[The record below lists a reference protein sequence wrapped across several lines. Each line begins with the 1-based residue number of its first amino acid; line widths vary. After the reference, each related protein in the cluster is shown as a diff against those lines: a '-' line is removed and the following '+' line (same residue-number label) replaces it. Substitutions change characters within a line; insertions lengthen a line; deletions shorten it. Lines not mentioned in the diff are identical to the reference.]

1 MNPLLSASRL
11 LIAFMSILTCQASFA
26 QEVGVAWM
34 GKSSMASAVLAGVQD
49 RLKEIAPTI
58 RLDIHAELGSIDEMD
73 AVVKGFARENKAGQI
88 ILRSSGTVYLRDYPP
103 TIPSFIGG
111 NNHPVKLGTLKSM
124 ESPQGLVTGV
134 TYFIPII
141 ETIESFM
148 LLHPYMDS
156 ILLLS
161 QANYVSSAID
171 WEGTEQACIEFGF
184 RCEQAM
190 AGSREELKEIIL
202 EKGHLFSAIVMGN
215 QSRIFD
221 NTDVIIEN
229 NSETPLF
236 SYAAKGVAKG
246 AAGGVIADD
255 HKLGGMLADSL
266 VDVIINGKKVS
277 EVPVKIDDEPVL
289 MVNIEAITRYGLD
302 FPASLL
308 NVAEIIE

>member
-1 MNPLLSASRL
+1 MKPLLSASRL
-11 LIAFMSILTCQASFA
+11 LIVIMGMLTCQASLA

-34 GKSSMASAVLAGVQD
+34 GKSSMAKAVLVGVQD

-58 RLDIHAELGSIDEMD
+58 NLDIHGELGSVEEMD
-73 AVVKGFARENKAGQI
+73 AVVKGFASENKAGQI

-134 TYFIPII
+134 TYYIPII

-184 RCEQAM
+184 RCVQAM
-190 AGSREELKEIIL
+190 AESREEL
-202 EKGHLFSAIVMGN
+202 
-215 QSRIFD
+215 
-221 NTDVIIEN
+221 
-229 NSETPLF
+229 
-236 SYAAKGVAKG
+236 
-246 AAGGVIADD
+246 
-255 HKLGGMLADSL
+255 
-266 VDVIINGKKVS
+266 
-277 EVPVKIDDEPVL
+277 
-289 MVNIEAITRYGLD
+289 
-302 FPASLL
+302 
-308 NVAEIIE
+308 

>member
-1 MNPLLSASRL
+1 MKQTRFAYKVLAVVIGVLSS
-11 LIAFMSILTCQASFA
+11 QASVA
-26 QEVGVAWM
+26 QDVGVAWM
-34 GKSSMASAVLAGVQD
+34 GKSGMANAVLIGVQD
-49 RLKEIAPTI
+49 RLKEIAPSI
-58 RLDIHAELGSIDEMD
+58 KLDIHGELGSVEEMD
-73 AVVKGFARENKAGQI
+73 AVVKNFATENKAGQI
-88 ILRSSGTVYLRDYPP
+88 ILRSSGTVFLKDYPP

-111 NNHPVKLGTLKSM
+111 NNHPVKLGTLQSM

-134 TYFIPII
+134 TYHVPII

-156 ILLLS
+156 ILLIS

-171 WEGTEQACIEFGF
+171 WEGTEYACKEFGF
-184 RCEQAM
+184 RCEQALV
-190 AGSREELKEIIL
+190 GSREELKQVIL
-202 EKGHLFSAIVMGN
+202 EKGHLYSAMVMGN
-215 QSRIFD
+215 QGRVFD

-236 SYAAKGVAKG
+236 SYAAKGVANG

-266 VDVIINGKKVS
+266 VDVIINGKKIS
-277 EVPVKIDDEPVL
+277 EVPVKIDGEPVL
-289 MVNIEAITRYGLD
+289 MVNINAITRYGLD

>member
-1 MNPLLSASRL
+1 MKHSHLASRL
-11 LIAFMSILTCQASFA
+11 LIVAIGILSAQISIA

-34 GKSSMASAVLAGVQD
+34 GKSSMASAVLVGVQD

-58 RLDIHAELGSIDEMD
+58 SLDIHGELDSIEEMHT
-73 AVVKGFARENKAGQI
+73 VVKRFASDNKAAQI
-88 ILRSSGTVYLRDYPP
+88 ILRSNGTVYLRDYPP

-111 NNHPVKLGTLKSM
+111 NNHPVKLGTLQSM
-124 ESPQGLVTGV
+124 EHPEGLVTGV
-134 TYFIPII
+134 TYYIPII

-148 LLHPYMDS
+148 LLHPFMDS

-171 WEGTEQACIEFGF
+171 WEGTEEACKEFGF
-184 RCEQAM
+184 RCEQALID
-190 AGSREELKEIIL
+190 SEEELKAVVL
-202 EKGHLFSAIVMGN
+202 EKGHQFSTMVMGN

-229 NSETPLF
+229 NSKTPLF

-266 VDVIINGKKVS
+266 VDVVINGKEVS
-277 EVPVKIDDEPVL
+277 EIPVKLDREPVL
-289 MVNIEAITRYGLD
+289 LVNINAITRYGLD
-302 FPASLL
+302 LPSSLL

>member
-1 MNPLLSASRL
+1 
-11 LIAFMSILTCQASFA
+11 
-26 QEVGVAWM
+26 
-34 GKSSMASAVLAGVQD
+34 
-49 RLKEIAPTI
+49 
-58 RLDIHAELGSIDEMD
+58 
-73 AVVKGFARENKAGQI
+73 
-88 ILRSSGTVYLRDYPP
+88 
-103 TIPSFIGG
+103 
-111 NNHPVKLGTLKSM
+111 M

-134 TYFIPII
+134 TYYIPII

-190 AGSREELKEIIL
+190 AGSREELKEVIL

>member
-1 MNPLLSASRL
+1 
-11 LIAFMSILTCQASFA
+11 
-26 QEVGVAWM
+26 
-34 GKSSMASAVLAGVQD
+34 
-49 RLKEIAPTI
+49 
-58 RLDIHAELGSIDEMD
+58 
-73 AVVKGFARENKAGQI
+73 
-88 ILRSSGTVYLRDYPP
+88 
-103 TIPSFIGG
+103 
-111 NNHPVKLGTLKSM
+111 
-124 ESPQGLVTGV
+124 
-134 TYFIPII
+134 
-141 ETIESFM
+141 
-148 LLHPYMDS
+148 
-156 ILLLS
+156 
-161 QANYVSSAID
+161 
-171 WEGTEQACIEFGF
+171 
-184 RCEQAM
+184 
-190 AGSREELKEIIL
+190 
-202 EKGHLFSAIVMGN
+202 MGN

-289 MVNIEAITRYGLD
+289 MVNIKAITRYDLD